1 MAYTR
6 GSIDSGEKF
15 SHVEDG
21 DIHITGKIDGGSS
34 ATLVSNHGSIIIDG
48 KVDGGST
55 ATLTAAGVI
64 RIGAAGND
72 DGEKKIDGSSTVN
85 AHAGG
90 DISVGHKIDNNSNV
104 TLLSDLGS
112 ITIGGKIDQD
122 SVVTLTAAGNIR
134 IGEAGNDG
142 AERKIDG
149 NSRVVA
155 RAGGTIRLFNKID
168 GGSVSGKH
176 SVVDFQACRGIT
188 IDDKIDGGS
197 VVRLAVRPGPTV
209 KNGTISIGDKIGGG
223 GTSIQ
228 YWPSGSLYV
237 TNGIDSSGSATLV
250 DWADPD
256 LTSRCKPGPSGYY
269 WRNWPQTFGY
279 VTPYR
284 FYPRTVGDISSDIRN
299 VARFNPPIK
308 AVGGGWS
315 FSDASLPIR
324 SQPEVDAVS
333 ILHRGADGGEDFSHV
348 LQGLNGVTNSPIDL
362 QPENVTGD
370 LAFSE
375 HYAQPDVMQ
384 MVDSGAN
391 LTFSPSAALI
401 DTRGL
406 ASSLQDQLY
415 SILSD
420 SARAAVAPGP
430 YGTPPSTYYFHVE
443 AGITMA
449 DLSQLLD
456 HQSPRLAIQA
466 SGGSVG
472 ASLAGALS
480 TATHGAEFQ
489 WPLLVDRVRAI
500 HLVGPGGQE
509 WWIEGATSVAD
520 FSRLHQ
526 IYPFIDSKHFIAG
539 GFLLGDRIAPLDVLN
554 AVIVSM
560 GTMGVFYSVVLE
572 VVPQFGVQQIS
583 KMLEQDATT
592 GTTGWSA
599 LLKNAGTSEA
609 DLRSGSVVANTNVLK
624 FLLDGLKNGTGIG
637 LGENVFCDLAI
648 NPFNRD
654 CWITNR
660 RLTPQIPIDSNSPG
674 TDWQSAL
681 SKALSKHGS
690 DYIGSSRPLGRLFD
704 FLGWATDVPGL
715 NVSDDLNDFNQAM
728 RLASFITSYP
738 DVLAATVATMNV
750 QAVANTANEPGK
762 PDRGQQF
769 LGDLLTGFLS
779 AFQGTADGKNGD
791 TTDVSHKIWGFGW
804 PTNGV
809 PGRGIEIALP
819 QEKAFSWLQ
828 TVLFDDILTNTMVN
842 GNKPLI
848 GYISIR
854 VCPPTNTLM
863 GMQQFSPY
871 SLMIE
876 VVAYRS
882 LEANVVMDLI
892 QQKVIDRTVPS
903 LDMMLHWG
911 LENDQLTGA
920 DLLKMPVNY
929 LRLGSKQ
936 THLTVFK
943 EVRQFLI
950 DGHAP
955 SPFENNFVTR
965 LNL

>member
-149 NSRVVA
+149 NSHVVA

-197 VVRLAVRPGPTV
+197 VVRLAVKPGPTV

-223 GTSIQ
+223 GTSVQ

-256 LTSRCKPGPSGYY
+256 LTNRCQPGPTGYY

-284 FYPRTVGDISSDIRN
+284 FYPLTVGEISSDIRN
-299 VARFNPPIK
+299 VARLNPPIK

-315 FSDASLPIR
+315 FSDASLPIK

-430 YGTPPSTYYFHVE
+430 RGTPPSTYYFHVE

-449 DLSQLLD
+449 DLCQLLD

-560 GTMGVFYSVVLE
+560 GTMGVIYSVVLE
-572 VVPQFGVQQIS
+572 VVPQFGVQQICT
-583 KMLEQDATT
+583 MLEQDATT

-599 LLKNAGTSEA
+599 LLKNAGTSEG
-609 DLRSGSVVANTNVLK
+609 DLRRGDVGANIYVLNY
-624 FLLDGLKNGTGIG
+624 LLDGAKNGTGIAWTVEGAG
-637 LGENVFCDLAI
+637 LRENVFCDLAI
-648 NPFNRD
+648 NPFNLD

-660 RLTPQIPIDSNSPG
+660 RLTPKIPIDSNSSD
-674 TDWQSAL
+674 TNLQSAL
-681 SKALSKHGS
+681 SKS
-690 DYIGSSRPLGRLFD
+690 
-704 FLGWATDVPGL
+704 
-715 NVSDDLNDFNQAM
+715 
-728 RLASFITSYP
+728 
-738 DVLAATVATMNV
+738 
-750 QAVANTANEPGK
+750 
-762 PDRGQQF
+762 
-769 LGDLLTGFLS
+769 
-779 AFQGTADGKNGD
+779 
-791 TTDVSHKIWGFGW
+791 
-804 PTNGV
+804 
-809 PGRGIEIALP
+809 
-819 QEKAFSWLQ
+819 EKSW
-828 TVLFDDILTNTMVN
+828 F
-842 GNKPLI
+842 
-848 GYISIR
+848 
-854 VCPPTNTLM
+854 
-863 GMQQFSPY
+863 
-871 SLMIE
+871 
-876 VVAYRS
+876 
-882 LEANVVMDLI
+882 
-892 QQKVIDRTVPS
+892 
-903 LDMMLHWG
+903 
-911 LENDQLTGA
+911 
-920 DLLKMPVNY
+920 
-929 LRLGSKQ
+929 
-936 THLTVFK
+936 
-943 EVRQFLI
+943 
-950 DGHAP
+950 
-955 SPFENNFVTR
+955 
-965 LNL
+965 